1 MAIWKLVNFICQYYL
16 KIEVKKPLFIVQFTL
31 LLAAGMAFPC
41 WPPGKAGH
49 QGSLFRPP
57 SGSVS
62 MLLPSLSSWK
72 SGHGRHIIWAM
83 TVLILCKL
91 FLWRSSQSRRQNG
104 NGNSFRIFMT
114 GDLYVAVSYIQTAAQ
129 CLSTKIKLA
138 SCWPSAYS
146 GNLDLRSPV
155 SSGTSP
161 SVIFLC
167 QLQVFSLPLTCGCC
181 SALSYGCSN
190 SMVSPWKYHSV
201 SEFLLS
207 SLGWNMLPYFH
218 LISIPVCLPIC
229 PFSHMLSC
237 FCSGTTFYSF
247 EPSAT
252 SANRLFYFSVT
263 VYSLNSNPS
272 YFWSAILD
280 QCLFNEGMAK
290 THLEGMRNVGSWAQP
305 REILI
310 QHRE

>member
-1 MAIWKLVNFICQYYL
+1 M
-16 KIEVKKPLFIVQFTL
+16 
-31 LLAAGMAFPC
+31 
-41 WPPGKAGH
+41 
-49 QGSLFRPP
+49 
-57 SGSVS
+57 
-62 MLLPSLSSWK
+62 
-72 SGHGRHIIWAM
+72 
-83 TVLILCKL
+83 
-91 FLWRSSQSRRQNG
+91 
-104 NGNSFRIFMT
+104 
-114 GDLYVAVSYIQTAAQ
+114 SYIQTAAQ

-138 SCWPSAYS
+138 ACWPSAYS
-146 GNLDLRSPV
+146 GNLDLRNPV

-167 QLQVFSLPLTCGCC
+167 QLHVFSLPLTYGCC

-207 SLGWNMLPYFH
+207 SLGWNMLLYFH
-218 LISIPVCLPIC
+218 SISIPVCLPIC

-252 SANRLFYFSVT
+252 SANHLFYFSVT
-263 VYSLNSNPS
+263 VCSLNSNPS

-280 QCLFNEGMAK
+280 QCLFNGGIAK

-305 REILI
+305 HEILI